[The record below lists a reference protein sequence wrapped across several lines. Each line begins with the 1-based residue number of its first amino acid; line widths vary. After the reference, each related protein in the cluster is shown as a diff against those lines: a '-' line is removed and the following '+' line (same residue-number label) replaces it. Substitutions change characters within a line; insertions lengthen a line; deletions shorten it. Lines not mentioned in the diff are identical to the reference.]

1 MPTSR
6 TAAPAVSADEEAEPE
21 AVPVELDEPDWVA
34 EETEAEAEL
43 PLPEVPVALDAEE
56 PVAVAS
62 ALRLEVQTATSET
75 APAYCGH
82 SERAAYSSELDSAY
96 HESTASV

>member
-34 EETEAEAEL
+34 EEPVAEAAL
-43 PLPEVPVALDAEE
+43 PLPEVPLALDAE

-75 APAYCGH
+75 APAYWGH
-82 SERAAYSSELDSAY
+82 SERAANSSELDSAY